1 MRDLIQNKSWKH
13 MKLNRSTNHALPA
26 QGYDQIINSS
36 IFNKYYGKIGQKA
49 KKIKMQKLLF
59 GNRMKIM
66 TDSL

>member
-1 MRDLIQNKSWKH
+1 